1 MIPTRR
7 HLEFA
12 SGYLELGMVTE
23 ASDELEAITGSDRL
37 SAEVMQVRADLYMEG
52 KEWEL
57 LLAVARELARQR
69 PEAEKG
75 WIYSAYALREL
86 GRIGEAKAVLIA
98 AEPKHGVACA
108 VLHYNLACYHCLLG
122 ERAEARRRL
131 AMACR
136 MNPEW
141 KAAALEDADL
151 AALWDEIAAMP

>member
-23 ASDELEAITGSDRL
+23 AADELEAITGPDRL
-37 SAEVMQVRADLYMEG
+37 SAGVMRVRADLYMEG
-52 KEWEL
+52 QEWEL
-57 LLAVARELARQR
+57 LLAVARELARLR
-69 PEAEKG
+69 PDEEKG

-86 GRIGEAKAVLIA
+86 GRIGEAKAVLLE
-98 AEPKHGVACA
+98 AEPRHGAVCA

-122 ERAEARRRL
+122 ELAEAKRRL

-136 MNPEW
+136 MNAEW
-141 KAAALEDADL
+141 KAAALQDADL
-151 AALWDEIAAMP
+151 TAMRDEIAAMP